1 MDRQI
6 LIDFILDLARI
17 FGGLFLSLTTF
28 YISTRFF
35 DKLTSNLDEWEE
47 IKKGNIAVGIFFS
60 SIILSVF
67 LIVSP
72 SIVSLV
78 LSNSLNSLVFNL
90 FKFLISLVL
99 SIVLPFLALFALD
112 YLTPQINELEEL
124 KKGNIAI
131 SLYLSFGLL
140 GISLIISS
148 LVPKLFLL

>member
-78 LSNSLNSLVFNL
+78 
-90 FKFLISLVL
+90 
-99 SIVLPFLALFALD
+99 
-112 YLTPQINELEEL
+112 
-124 KKGNIAI
+124 
-131 SLYLSFGLL
+131 
-140 GISLIISS
+140 
-148 LVPKLFLL
+148 

>member
-112 YLTPQINELEEL
+112 YLTPHINELEEL

>member
-6 LIDFILDLARI
+6 LIDFILDSARI
-17 FGGLFLSLTTF
+17 FAGLFISLVTF
-28 YISTRFF
+28 YLSTRFF
-35 DKLTSNLDEWEE
+35 DKLTSTLDEWDE

-78 LSNSLNSLVFNL
+78 LSNSLNSLIFNL
-90 FKFLISLVL
+90 FKFTLSLVL
-99 SIVLPFLALFALD
+99 SIVLPFIALFALD

-140 GISLIISS
+140 GISLILSS
-148 LVPKLFLL
+148 LIPKLFLL